1 MPPNISTDDFLT
13 LFDEFKK
20 VSSATLKAYIVI
32 ASRRV
37 PLSTWGDNCT
47 YATAL
52 MTAHMLTARGQSG
65 AGSTGGAVTA
75 ESVGD
80 LSRAY
85 ATVFEAGS
93 GDAELMT
100 TRYGIDF
107 VALRNESFSYGM
119 VTGPRRGC

>member
-1 MPPNISTDDFLT
+1 MPPNIEVDYFLA

-20 VSSATLKAYIVI
+20 VSSATLKAYLGI
-32 ASRRV
+32 ASTRV
-37 PLSTWGDNCT
+37 PLSVWADNCP

-52 MTAHMLTARGQSG
+52 MTAHMLTARGYSG
-65 AGSTGGAVTA
+65 AGSSGGPTTS

-107 VALRNESFSYGM
+107 VALRNESLSYGM